1 MASAR
6 RRAGAMTVAAT
17 ACAGLLA
24 YYIHEHPERFSES
37 QTEPEN
43 KMANEKTSTKRNTL
57 RDALDRAGFF
67 TSFGFVAA
75 SAVVFE
81 LAAGNGVSRDWK
93 WRMLIGYVAGNHALY
108 AAHCLVGSGRLHETG
123 ADRSGTFHEEASAL
137 AKDAGVGEM
146 LQASSRSAIRAAFDE
161 HRLADVLVH
170 AGAVVAGGVSVR
182 RLDSLAS
189 LCEHL
194 RRYANLRDEAPRRAT
209 EPPTAKFTA
218 KNAPARTSDAAANA
232 AASSWWNDALVFWV
246 AAAERKVF
254 VTARTGR
261 SRTGRSSAGSAG
273 NGERVHIETP
283 PRSLSVADVVDVVAH
298 CRTAC
303 KVLTVRELAF
313 SLVFAETA
321 RRALRLDLIK
331 HHRE

>member
-6 RRAGAMTVAAT
+6 RHAGAVTVAAT
-17 ACAGLLA
+17 ACAGLLV
-24 YYIHEHPERFSES
+24 YYLHEHPERFASP
-37 QTEPEN
+37 TGP
-43 KMANEKTSTKRNTL
+43 EKTSRRRRT
-57 RDALDRAGFF
+57 RDALHDAGFF

-81 LAAGNGVSRDWK
+81 LASGKGVSRDWK

-108 AAHCLVGSGRLHETG
+108 AAHCLYGSARLGETG
-123 ADRSGTFHEEASAL
+123 SEVVED
-137 AKDAGVGEM
+137 DAGVGAM
-146 LQASSRSAIRAAFDE
+146 LRMSSRSAIRALFDE

-170 AGAVVAGGVSVR
+170 AGAVVAGGVSLK

-194 RRYANLRDEAPRRAT
+194 RRYADI
-209 EPPTAKFTA
+209 K
-218 KNAPARTSDAAANA
+218 PARRKDETSKKGNA
-232 AASSWWNDALVFWV
+232 GSIWNRRWRDALAFWV
-246 AAAERKVF
+246 AAAEREVF
-254 VTARTGR
+254 VSRRIAGTAKRTD
-261 SRTGRSSAGSAG
+261 A
-273 NGERVHIETP
+273 TP
-283 PRSLSVADVVDVVAH
+283 PRSLSVADVVDVFAH

-303 KVLTVRELAF
+303 KVLTFRELAF
-313 SLVFAETA
+313 SLVFAEAA

>member
-6 RRAGAMTVAAT
+6 RHAGAVTVAAT
-17 ACAGLLA
+17 ACAGLLV
-24 YYIHEHPERFSES
+24 YYLHEHPERFASP
-37 QTEPEN
+37 TGP
-43 KMANEKTSTKRNTL
+43 EKTSRRRRT
-57 RDALDRAGFF
+57 RDALHDAGFF

-81 LAAGNGVSRDWK
+81 LASGKGVSRDWK

-123 ADRSGTFHEEASAL
+123 ADRSGTFDEEASAL

-194 RRYANLRDEAPRRAT
+194 RRYADI
-209 EPPTAKFTA
+209 K
-218 KNAPARTSDAAANA
+218 PARRKDETSKKGNA
-232 AASSWWNDALVFWV
+232 GSIWNRRWRDALAFWV
-246 AAAERKVF
+246 AAAEREVF
-254 VTARTGR
+254 VSRRIAGTAKRTD
-261 SRTGRSSAGSAG
+261 A
-273 NGERVHIETP
+273 TP
-283 PRSLSVADVVDVVAH
+283 PRSLSAADVVDVFAH

-303 KVLTVRELAF
+303 KVLTFRELAF
-313 SLVFAETA
+313 SLVFAEAA

>member
-43 KMANEKTSTKRNTL
+43 KMANERTSSTRRITL
-57 RDALDRAGFF
+57 RNALDRAGFF

-108 AAHCLVGSGRLHETG
+108 AAHCLVGSGHETG
-123 ADRSGTFHEEASAL
+123 ADRSGTFDEEASAL

-209 EPPTAKFTA
+209 EPPTAP
-218 KNAPARTSDAAANA
+218 APARTSDAAANA
-232 AASSWWNDALVFWV
+232 AASSWWNDALAFWV

-254 VTARTGR
+254 VSARTGR

>member
-6 RRAGAMTVAAT
+6 RHAGAVTVAAT
-17 ACAGLLA
+17 ACAGLLV
-24 YYIHEHPERFSES
+24 YYLHEHPERFASP
-37 QTEPEN
+37 TGP
-43 KMANEKTSTKRNTL
+43 EKTSRRRRT
-57 RDALDRAGFF
+57 RDALHDAGFF

-81 LAAGNGVSRDWK
+81 LASGKGVSRDWK

-108 AAHCLVGSGRLHETG
+108 AAHCLYGSARLGETG
-123 ADRSGTFHEEASAL
+123 SEVVED
-137 AKDAGVGEM
+137 DAGVGAM
-146 LQASSRSAIRAAFDE
+146 LRMSSRSAIRALFDE
-161 HRLADVLVH
+161 HRLADALVH
-170 AGAVVAGGVSVR
+170 AGAVVAGGVSLK

-194 RRYANLRDEAPRRAT
+194 RRYADI
-209 EPPTAKFTA
+209 K
-218 KNAPARTSDAAANA
+218 PARRKDETSKKGNA
-232 AASSWWNDALVFWV
+232 GSIWNRRWRDALAFWV
-246 AAAERKVF
+246 AAAEREVF
-254 VTARTGR
+254 VSRRIAGTAKRTD
-261 SRTGRSSAGSAG
+261 A
-273 NGERVHIETP
+273 TP

-303 KVLTVRELAF
+303 KVLTFRELAF
-313 SLVFAETA
+313 SLVFAEAA